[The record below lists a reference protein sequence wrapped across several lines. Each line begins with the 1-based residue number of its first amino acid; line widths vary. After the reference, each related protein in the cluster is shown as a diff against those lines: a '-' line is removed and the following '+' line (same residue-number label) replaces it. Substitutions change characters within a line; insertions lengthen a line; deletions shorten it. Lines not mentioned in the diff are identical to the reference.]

1 MTPIPVVLVEDEDL
15 FRDLL
20 RQTLRQ
26 SSTIRVVGA
35 FASGEDFL
43 MNEADLEYSVAVM
56 DIELGTGPHGIQ
68 TALLLRRR
76 RPKVGIVTL
85 SQHDPADWVPL
96 IPPAD
101 RIHWTYLQKTQVKD
115 LHAITTAISSV
126 AEGRERLDGSWEPPS
141 LSGPVAE
148 LTPRQREILQLIAGG
163 LSNAEIAQQ
172 LRLAPKS
179 VEHAINRIYR
189 VLHVAT
195 DAPWLHPRVAAA
207 RIYWQAQDHPNDQDS
222 HDPG

>member
-26 SSTIRVVGA
+26 SSAIRVVGA
-35 FASGEDFL
+35 FASGEEFL
-43 MNEADLEYSVAVM
+43 ANEADLDFAVAVM
-56 DIELGTGPHGIQ
+56 DIELGNGPHGIQ

-85 SQHDPADWVPL
+85 SQHDPADWIPL

-101 RIHWTYLQKTQVKD
+101 RMHWTYLQKTQVKD
-115 LHAITTAISSV
+115 LHAITAAIGSV
-126 AEGRERLDGSWEPPS
+126 AQGRERLDDRDPAPLG
-141 LSGPVAE
+141 GPVAE
-148 LTPRQREILQLIAGG
+148 LTPRQQEILQLIAGG
-163 LSNAEIAQQ
+163 LSNSEIAQQ

-207 RIYWQAQDHPNDQDS
+207 RIYWQAQDQAKKPESRDS
-222 HDPG
+222 